1 MGEQR
6 ETGLAGQRPLAY
18 RKEGTNIKSKGDE
31 PLRQGRTI
39 LNVMPDVA
47 VLHAS

>member
-6 ETGLAGQRPLAY
+6 ETGLAGQRPLAS
-18 RKEGTNIKSKGDE
+18 RKEGTNIKSKGGE
-31 PLRQGRTI
+31 PLRQERTI

-47 VLHAS
+47 VLYAS